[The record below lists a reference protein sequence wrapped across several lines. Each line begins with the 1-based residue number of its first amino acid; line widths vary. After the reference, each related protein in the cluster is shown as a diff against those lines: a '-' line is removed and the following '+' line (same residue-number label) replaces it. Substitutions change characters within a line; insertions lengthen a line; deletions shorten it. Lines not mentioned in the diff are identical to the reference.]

1 MRTFFGGLD
10 VGSSICELV
19 VIDDRGERVYAKQFD
34 TSERNLILYVQE
46 ARKGLRGEFHLALEE
61 GEMAQWI
68 AGVLRPEV
76 TRLVVSDP
84 KRNAWIARDTLK
96 GDRFDAEKLA
106 KLLRGGFLKEVYH
119 TGDQDRAEFKRVVQH
134 YHAVTADQATL
145 KVQIKAKYRAYGVIL
160 KGRLGEIFSGDGREK
175 CLALLPGDRGR
186 QMIRQLFI
194 MLDAARETQKQAK
207 TLMLAMGRKFP
218 EVARFAEV
226 TGIGPVWSCTF
237 SAYVQTPHRFK
248 TKRKLWRFSRLG
260 ITDRQSNGE
269 PLGRRRLDPSGVGML
284 KQLSYQVF
292 CTAMRFPDSDF
303 RKHFEESLRRTND
316 KTHARLSTQ
325 RKILTI
331 LWAMWKNDEDYR
343 PRGAEEKKLLKED
356 DANGQSL
363 ARA

>member
-1 MRTFFGGLD
+1 MRKFYGGLD

-19 VIDDRGERVYAKQFD
+19 VIDDQGERVYAKQFD
-34 TSERNLILYVQE
+34 TSERNLILHVQD
-46 ARKGLRGEFHLALEE
+46 ARKGLRGELHLALEE

-76 TRLVVSDP
+76 TRLVVADP
-84 KRNAWIARDTLK
+84 KRNAWIARDTQK

-106 KLLRGGFLKEVYH
+106 KLFRGGFLKEVYH
-119 TGDQDRAEFKRVVQH
+119 PEDQDRTEFKRVAQH
-134 YHAVTADQATL
+134 YHALTMDQATL

-160 KGRLGEIFSGDGREK
+160 KGRLSEIFSRAGREA
-175 CLALLPGDRGR
+175 CLTLLPGDRGR
-186 QMIRQLFI
+186 QMIRQLYL
-194 MLDAARETQKQAK
+194 MLDAAQEAQKQAK

-226 TGIGPVWSCTF
+226 TGVGPVWSCTF
-237 SAYVQTPHRFK
+237 SAYLQTPHRFK

-269 PLGRRRLDPSGVGML
+269 PLGRRKLDPSGVGML

-292 CTAMRFPDSDF
+292 CTAMRFPDNDF
-303 RKHFEESLRRTND
+303 KRHFDESLQRTKD

-325 RKILTI
+325 RKILTV
-331 LWAMWKNDEDYR
+331 LWAMWKNDQEYR
-343 PRGAEEKKLLKED
+343 PCGAEKRLLKED
-356 DANGQSL
+356 GANGQTL